1 VAERYVRVVL
11 GPALDEGDFVEVVDV
26 ASAARPHL
34 THPLLA
40 AFCGRNDL
48 SVRAKLGWTD
58 VAFFAE
64 RGIPAANFGP
74 GDAEISH
81 TAGEYIER
89 EFLEFAHQALYD
101 LLTVGV

>member
-1 VAERYVRVVL
+1 M
-11 GPALDEGDFVEVVDV
+11 
-26 ASAARPHL
+26 
-34 THPLLA
+34 
-40 AFCGRNDL
+40 
-48 SVRAKLGWTD
+48 
-58 VAFFAE
+58 AFFAE

-89 EFLEFAHQALYD
+89 EFLEFAYQALRD